1 MTHEISS
8 LMDGELGP
16 NASEHSI
23 QACGRSPELK
33 QAWHTYHVIGEVLRG
48 ESYRRIDIAAAVM
61 GALEKEPAI
70 IARPR
75 RAQTFGRI
83 ALAAAASVATI
94 GVVGW
99 IGMQGMPG
107 ASSPTVATTAT
118 NAPAITFAS
127 GDGTAASAQPATA
140 TVSYPAIEV
149 QDYLAAHRQIPSP
162 DQYRAVAAR
171 TPAKAP

>member
-8 LMDGELGP
+8 LMDGELDP
-16 NASEHSI
+16 QASEQSI
-23 QACGRSPELK
+23 QACGKSPELK

-75 RAQTFGRI
+75 RTHAFGRI

-99 IGMQGMPG
+99 IGTQGMPG
-107 ASSPTVATTAT
+107 ASSPTVATTVT
-118 NAPAITFAS
+118 NAPVLSVAS
-127 GDGTAASAQPATA
+127 GGGVAATAQPAAA

-149 QDYLAAHRQIPSP
+149 QDYLAAHRQVPSP
-162 DQYRAVAAR
+162 DQYRTVAAR